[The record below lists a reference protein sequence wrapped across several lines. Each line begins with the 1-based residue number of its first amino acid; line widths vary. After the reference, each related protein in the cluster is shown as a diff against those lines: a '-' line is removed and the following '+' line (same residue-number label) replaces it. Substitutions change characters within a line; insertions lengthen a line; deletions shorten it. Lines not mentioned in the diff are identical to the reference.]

1 MVMTLYTSSSD
12 LEDELNMNGTR
23 KVAKT
28 YVEKKRRDR
37 INRSLDEL
45 KDLLACN
52 YDRAR
57 YQKLEKAEILEMC
70 VDFLKQINGRLNGM
84 KRNYELGYQRC
95 TNEISNFLNTVPGM
109 TPIQRQRLVTQ
120 LRTTTSHRFSPYEQ
134 HQHNQHSATTNH
146 FPQLSH
152 EMVVNDWLNRCG
164 GIQETK
170 LVSSP
175 SYSTM
180 STSTSSSSSDL
191 FKTERLDSS
200 CLTDSDNSLQD
211 ELSRVVPKSPN
222 ASSVDVWRPW

>member
-12 LEDELNMNGTR
+12 LEDELNMNGAR

-45 KDLLACN
+45 KDLLACH

-70 VDFLKQINGRLNGM
+70 VDFVKQINSRLNSM

-95 TNEISNFLNTVPGM
+95 TNEISNFLMSVPGM
-109 TPIQRQRLVTQ
+109 TPVQRQRLLSQ
-120 LRTTTSHRFSPYEQ
+120 LRSSTTHRFSPYEQ
-134 HQHNQHSATTNH
+134 RPTTTTTTTNH
-146 FPQLSH
+146 HFQQLPH
-152 EMVVNDWLNRCG
+152 ETVINDWLNRCG

-170 LVSSP
+170 LASP
-175 SYSTM
+175 SPYSTM
-180 STSTSSSSSDL
+180 STSTSSSNDL
-191 FKTERLDSS
+191 CKTERSISS
-200 CLTDSDNSLQD
+200 SPSDLENSLHD
-211 ELSRVVPKSPN
+211 ELSCVVPKSPN
-222 ASSVDVWRPW
+222 SAKYVWRPW